1 MRNSEIRLVEIPAPL
16 MAVRS
21 GELARLLASFLLG
34 LFLVVSVLIPAA
46 LVNKLIFLILLLMM
60 MMAPAASGGAVKV
73 RTLSPV
79 LILLIFTY
87 GYLLA
92 LFGHAEEDLSNQLL
106 LSVAVLYL
114 FYLVDWY
121 AIDLEYLIKIAGLCL
136 CAFTIFAVYAVALVP
151 NSALGAYFSEYF
163 LDYSLGAS
171 GERSFSDS
179 KLFSFRIGSVTFL
192 YLPFC
197 LFLDSLLREKRL
209 RDLLAVLLIA
219 LVAVISTSRAL
230 VLGSLLSAI
239 YLVSSRMRP
248 SRQLIALFL
257 GACLSFG
264 LVLYVMARTTVFSL
278 DETSNSVKV
287 GHAVS
292 FLDQMTSWRLLFGDG
307 LAATYYTIGFQMRAA
322 QTEITLLDMIRYF
335 GLPLT
340 ALLYAALLFP
350 SLRRRGFDRAKL
362 KAIVIFVVYLLMSL
376 TNPILFNSFGL
387 VVVVW
392 YWSRILDSPVG
403 LGVR

>member
-1 MRNSEIRLVEIPAPL
+1 
-16 MAVRS
+16 MAERS
-21 GELARLLASFLLG
+21 GELAHTIASALLG
-34 LFLVVSVLIPAA
+34 LFLVVTVLIPAA
-46 LVNKLIFLILLLMM
+46 LVNKLLFLVLLVLMIL
-60 MMAPAASGGAVKV
+60 APVASGGAVKV

-79 LILLIFTY
+79 LILLIFAY

-92 LFGHAEEDLSNQLL
+92 LFGHADEGLSNQLL
-106 LSVAVLYL
+106 LSLGVLYL

-121 AIDLEYLIKIAGLCL
+121 AIDLEFLIKVAGLCL
-136 CAFTIFAVYAVALVP
+136 CAFTIFAVYAVALMP
-151 NSALGAYFSEYF
+151 NSTFGAYFSDYF
-163 LDYSLGAS
+163 IDYSLGAAS
-171 GERSFSDS
+171 ERSFSDS
-179 KLFSFRIGSVTFL
+179 KVLSFRVGTVAFL

-197 LFLDSLLREKRL
+197 LFFDSLLRRKRL

-219 LVAVISTSRAL
+219 LVAFVSTSRAL
-230 VLGSLLSAI
+230 MLGSLLSAM

-248 SRQLIALFL
+248 SRQLVALFVS
-257 GACLSFG
+257 GCLMVG
-264 LVLYVMARTTVFSL
+264 LVLYIVARTTVFSL
-278 DETSNSVKV
+278 DEQSNSVKV

-307 LAATYYTIGFQMRAA
+307 LASTYYTVGFQNWAA

-350 SLRRRGFDRAKL
+350 SLRQRSIDRGKL
-362 KAIVIFVVYLLMSL
+362 KAIVIFGVYLLMSL

-387 VVVVW
+387 MIVVW
-392 YWSRILDSPVG
+392 YWTRMLDSPVG
-403 LGVR
+403 LKSR